1 MALSEKRS
9 VAAARWLVVVIGA
22 VTLAFLLETVLTQ
35 RLEGKIEDRA
45 AAIVANAMPSV
56 QMLTQ
61 ALGALDQ
68 IDFDLDQYAGASE
81 DDRPEL
87 RDRVLAEE
95 QQVETLVGSYTLLP
109 LFPHEALLAAPVK
122 PQLRDFKRH
131 LGELGAETSRPSVI
145 TLHHELDMVQASLR
159 SIVEFDAA
167 QGQRLGLEIER
178 IRGQTTGLVAALD
191 GVCVMLA
198 VLAAILAVR
207 MLRRSTRAYEAARI
221 AGEKR
226 EAELSHLAEALGQFS
241 GRVAHDILSPLGSA
255 LLSLEMLQRGAADDP
270 LAQRTAA
277 LGVRAVNR
285 VQMLVD
291 GLLAF
296 SKAGGK
302 PEPGASTQLGPTLTA
317 LIDDLRE
324 SATKEGIDLELS
336 LPADGAVACSAA
348 VLTSL
353 VSNLVRN
360 AIRYMD
366 NTPTRRIDVRVI
378 DRGSRWRI
386 EVHDTGPG
394 IASEEQARI
403 FEPHVRLVR
412 GGQGIGLGLATVD
425 RLVRAHGGS
434 LGVISKLGDGALFWF
449 ELPKPAVAAQ
459 PDSVPAQAGDLN
471 PVVA

>member
-1 MALSEKRS
+1 MALTEKRS

-22 VTLAFLLETVLTQ
+22 VTLAFLLETAVTQ
-35 RLEGKIEDRA
+35 RLEGTIEDRA
-45 AAIVANAMPSV
+45 GALVANAMPSV
-56 QMLTQ
+56 RILTQ
-61 ALGALDQ
+61 ALGELDQ

-81 DDRPEL
+81 DDRSEL
-87 RDRVLAEE
+87 RDRVLADEHE
-95 QQVETLVGSYTLLP
+95 VETLVGSYALLP
-109 LFPHEALLAAPVK
+109 LFPHEAMLAAPVK
-122 PQLRDFKRH
+122 PQLLDFKTH
-131 LGELGAETSRPSVI
+131 LLELAATTPRGSVI
-145 TLHHELDMVQASLR
+145 MLHHELDMVQASLR

-178 IRGQTTGLVAALD
+178 IRGQTRGLVAALD
-191 GVCVMLA
+191 GVCVVLA

-207 MLRRSTRAYEAARI
+207 VLRRAMRAYEAARI

-270 LAQRTAA
+270 LTQRTAA
-277 LGVRAVNR
+277 LGIRAVNR
-285 VQMLVD
+285 VQALVD

-296 SKAGGK
+296 SRAGGK
-302 PEPGASTQLGPTLTA
+302 PEPGVSTQLGPTITA

-324 SATKEGIDLELS
+324 GATKEGIALELS
-336 LPADGAVACSAA
+336 LPADGAVACSAG

-353 VSNLVRN
+353 ISNLVRN
-360 AIRYMD
+360 AIRYM
-366 NTPTRRIDVRVI
+366 NNASTRRIDVRVI
-378 DRGSRWRI
+378 DRGTRWRI

-394 IASEEQARI
+394 IPSDEQARI

-434 LGVISKLGDGALFWF
+434 LGVISKVGDGALFWF
-449 ELPKPAVAAQ
+449 ELPKPVVEAQ
-459 PDSVPAQAGDLN
+459 PVSTPAKAGELS
-471 PVVA
+471 PVIA